1 MLKRTW
7 LVAMATAMGLAYTSA
22 ASAFDFMQPL
32 PAQVPVPDANPL
44 SDAKIELGKQLYFDR
59 RLSLTG
65 TVSCNSCHNVMAGG
79 QDDRA
84 VSVGALG
91 KSGRRNAPTVWN
103 VAFQTVLYWDGRAR
117 SLEEQLHSHFLDETV
132 MAMPDAAAVSER
144 LAQIPGYREEFATA
158 FGAKEPVDLENAAKA
173 IATYVRTLVTPDS
186 AFDRYIRGDKAA
198 LSEQAQRGLARFR
211 DIGCMSCHFGVNFA
225 GPAPGPYLKMGD
237 GFYELFPNFV
247 GSKYDAQYKLTD
259 DVGRYDFSRDPG
271 ERRMFRLPTLRNIAL
286 TAPYFHNGSVAT
298 LSEAVRVMAR
308 AELNVTLSDQDT
320 RDIVAFLESLTGRF
334 PAQTL
339 PQLPPTP
346 HETVWAWQQ
355 TGSRDAALHAKNDD
369 PRRPDRRVNE

>member
-1 MLKRTW
+1 MSRRMW
-7 LVAMATAMGLAYTSA
+7 PVAMLAGLSLGLSSA
-22 ASAFDFMQPL
+22 ALAFEFMQPL
-32 PAQVPVPDANPL
+32 PAQVPVPESNPL
-44 SDAKIELGKQLYFDR
+44 SDVKIELGKQLYFDR

-65 TVSCNSCHNVMAGG
+65 AVSCNSCHNVMAGG

-117 SLEEQLHSHFLDETV
+117 SLEEQLHSHFLDDTV

-144 LAQIPGYREEFATA
+144 LAQIPGYRDEFAEA
-158 FGAKEPVDLENAAKA
+158 FGGKEAVDLDNAAKA
-173 IATYVRTLVTPDS
+173 IASYIRTLVTPDS
-186 AFDRYIRGDKAA
+186 AFDRYIRGDKSA
-198 LSEQAQRGLARFR
+198 LSEQAQRGLAHFR

-247 GSKYDAQYKLTD
+247 GSQYDERYKLTED
-259 DVGRYDFSRDPG
+259 IGRYDFSRDPG
-271 ERRMFRLPTLRNIAL
+271 ERRMFRLPGLRNIAL

-308 AELNVTLSDQDT
+308 TELNVTLTDQQT
-320 RDIVAFLESLTGRF
+320 QDIVAFLEDLTGRF

-339 PQLPPTP
+339 PRLPATP

-355 TGSRDAALHAKNDD
+355 TQSRDARVHAMNDVSHQ
-369 PRRPDRRVNE
+369 P